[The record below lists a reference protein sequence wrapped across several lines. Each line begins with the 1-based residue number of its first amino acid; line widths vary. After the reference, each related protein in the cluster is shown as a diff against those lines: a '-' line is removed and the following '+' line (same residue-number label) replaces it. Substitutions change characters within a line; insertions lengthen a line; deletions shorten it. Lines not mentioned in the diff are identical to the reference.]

1 MNHTASWV
9 DASVCAHV
17 AVWRRWTRIST
28 RQGRVKGA
36 VPVFI
41 ALHAGAIQ
49 ALAFVRR
56 TVGVPTALRFRLVAG
71 ALTGDAGVA
80 VVADD
85 QFVLAT

>member
-1 MNHTASWV
+1 M
-9 DASVCAHV
+9 
-17 AVWRRWTRIST
+17 
-28 RQGRVKGA
+28 
-36 VPVFI
+36 PVFI